1 MQDKLQDTRVSEAVV
16 HRLPKYYRYLVEL
29 EMMGI
34 ERVSSSRMSKEMG
47 LNASQIRRDLNC
59 FGGFGQQ
66 GYGYL
71 VKRLKQE
78 IRKILGIGVGY
89 KAVLVGAGNIGQALL
104 NYRRFADEGYHIV
117 AAFDADED
125 IVGQVFGGVQV
136 QSMNRLAESLKR
148 TPVDIGI
155 LSVPKPFAQHMADML
170 IGLGVSAIWN
180 FAPVDVQ
187 VPEGKVVENV
197 HMSDSLYI
205 LSYHMR
211 EQREGNTGKNE
222 SAL

>member
-1 MQDKLQDTRVSEAVV
+1 MQEKFQDNRVSEAVV
-16 HRLPKYYRYLVEL
+16 HRLPRYYRYLVEL

-78 IRKILGIGVGY
+78 IKSILSIGADY
-89 KAVLVGAGNIGQALL
+89 KAVLIGAGNIGQALL
-104 NYRRFADEGYHIV
+104 GYRRFTDEGYHIV

-136 QSMNRLAESLKR
+136 QSMNRLAESLQR
-148 TPVDIGI
+148 HPVDIGI
-155 LSVPKPFAQHMADML
+155 LCVPKAFAQHMADML
-170 IGLGVSAIWN
+170 LSLGVSAIWN

-187 VPEGKVVENV
+187 VPEGRVVENV
-197 HMSDSLYI
+197 HLSDSLYI
-205 LSYHMR
+205 LSYHLR
-211 EQREGNTGKNE
+211 EQREGNSGKNE
-222 SAL
+222 

>member
-1 MQDKLQDTRVSEAVV
+1 MQDKYQDSRVSEAVV

-78 IRKILGIGVGY
+78 IKGILGIGVGY

-104 NYRRFADEGYHIV
+104 GYRRFADEGYHIV

-125 IVGQVFGGVQV
+125 VVGQVFGGIQV
-136 QSMNRLAESLKR
+136 QSMNRLSESLQR
-148 TPVDIGI
+148 NPVDIGI
-155 LSVPKPFAQHMADML
+155 LAVPKPFAQHMADML
-170 IGLGVSAIWN
+170 LSLGVSAIWN
-180 FAPVDVQ
+180 FAPVDVA

-205 LSYHMR
+205 LSYHLR
-211 EQREGNTGKNE
+211 EQREGISGKNE
-222 SAL
+222 

>member
-1 MQDKLQDTRVSEAVV
+1 MQDKLQDSRVSEAVV

-78 IRKILGIGVGY
+78 IKSILGVGVGY
-89 KAVLVGAGNIGQALL
+89 KAILVGVGNIGQALL
-104 NYRRFADEGYHIV
+104 GYRRFADEGYHIE
-117 AAFDADED
+117 AAFDADEEV
-125 IVGQVFGGVQV
+125 VGQIFGGIQV
-136 QSMNRLAESLKR
+136 QSMNRLTESLQR
-148 TPVDIGI
+148 HQIDIGI
-155 LSVPKPFAQHMADML
+155 LAVPKPFAQHMADML
-170 IGLGVSAIWN
+170 ISHGVSAIWN
-180 FAPVDVQ
+180 FAPVDVA

-205 LSYHMR
+205 LSYHLR
-211 EQREGNTGKNE
+211 EHREGNSGKNE
-222 SAL
+222 

>member
-1 MQDKLQDTRVSEAVV
+1 MQDKLQDSRVSDAVV

-78 IRKILGIGVGY
+78 IKKILAIGVGFN
-89 KAVLVGAGNIGQALL
+89 AVLVGAGHIGQALL
-104 NYRRFADEGYHIV
+104 GYRRFADEGYHIL

-125 IVGQVFGGVQV
+125 VVGQIFGGIQV
-136 QSMNRLAESLKR
+136 QSMNRLGDFLQHN
-148 TPVDIGI
+148 PVDIGI
-155 LSVPKPFAQHMADML
+155 LAVPKPFAQHMADML
-170 IGLGVSAIWN
+170 VSFGVAAIWN
-180 FAPVDVQ
+180 FAPVDVA
-187 VPEGKVVENV
+187 VPAGKVVENV
-197 HMSDSLYI
+197 HMSDTLYI
-205 LSYHMR
+205 LSYHLR
-211 EQREGNTGKNE
+211 ELRDGNTGTN
-222 SAL
+222 A

>member
-1 MQDKLQDTRVSEAVV
+1 MQDKFEDSRVSEAVV

-29 EMMGI
+29 ETMGI

-78 IRKILGIGVGY
+78 IKKILGVGIGY
-89 KAVLVGAGNIGQALL
+89 KAVLIGVGNIGQALL
-104 NYRRFADEGYHIV
+104 NYRRFADEGYHII

-125 IVGQVFGGVQV
+125 MVGQVFGGIQV
-136 QSMNRLAESLKR
+136 QSMNRLADSIR
-148 TPVDIGI
+148 RSQADIGI

-170 IGLGVSAIWN
+170 ISLGVSAIWN

-187 VPEGKVVENV
+187 VPEGRVVENV
-197 HMSDSLYI
+197 HLSDSLYI
-205 LSYHMR
+205 LSYHLR
-211 EQREGNTGKNE
+211 DRREGNTDQNE
-222 SAL
+222 

>member
-1 MQDKLQDTRVSEAVV
+1 MQDKLQDSRVSEAVV

-71 VKRLKQE
+71 VKRLKLE
-78 IRKILGIGVGY
+78 IKSILGVGVGY

-104 NYRRFADEGYHIV
+104 NYRRFADEGYHII

-125 IVGQVFGGVQV
+125 VVGQVFGGIQV
-136 QSMNRLAESLKR
+136 QSMNRLTETLQR
-148 TPVDIGI
+148 HQIDIGI

-170 IGLGVSAIWN
+170 LSFGVSAIWN
-180 FAPVDVQ
+180 FAPVDVD

-205 LSYHMR
+205 LSYHLR
-211 EQREGNTGKNE
+211 EQREGNPGKNE
-222 SAL
+222 

>member
-1 MQDKLQDTRVSEAVV
+1 MQDKLQNSRVSEAVV
-16 HRLPKYYRYLVEL
+16 RRLPRYYRYLVEL
-29 EMMGI
+29 ETMGV
-34 ERVSSSRMSKEMG
+34 ERVSSSRMSNEMG

-78 IRKILGIGVGY
+78 IKKILGIGIGY
-89 KAVLVGAGNIGQALL
+89 SAVLVGAGNIGQALL
-104 NYRRFADEGYHIV
+104 NYRRFTDEGYHIV

-125 IVGQVFGGVQV
+125 VVGEVFGGVQV
-136 QSMNRLAESLKR
+136 QSMNRLADSLR
-148 TPVDIGI
+148 RNPVDIGI

-170 IGLGVSAIWN
+170 ISLGVSAIWN

-187 VPEGKVVENV
+187 VPEGRVVENV
-197 HMSDSLYI
+197 HMSDSLYV
-205 LSYHMR
+205 LSYHLR
-211 EQREGNTGKNE
+211 EQREGNSDTND
-222 SAL
+222 

>member
-1 MQDKLQDTRVSEAVV
+1 MQEKLQDSHVSEAVV
-16 HRLPKYYRYLVEL
+16 HRLPRYYRYLVEL

-78 IRKILGIGVGY
+78 IKSILGIGVGY
-89 KAVLVGAGNIGQALL
+89 KAVLVGVGNIGQALL
-104 NYRRFADEGYHIV
+104 NYRRFTDEGYSIV

-125 IVGQVFGGVQV
+125 MVGQVFGGIQV
-136 QSMNRLAESLKR
+136 QSMNRLAESVQR
-148 TPVDIGI
+148 HPVDIGI
-155 LSVPKPFAQHMADML
+155 LSVPKPFAQHIADML
-170 IGLGVSAIWN
+170 ISLGVSAIWN
-180 FAPVDVQ
+180 FAPVDVE

-197 HMSDSLYI
+197 HLSDSLYI
-205 LSYHMR
+205 LSYHLR
-211 EQREGNTGKNE
+211 EQSEGISGKNE
-222 SAL
+222 